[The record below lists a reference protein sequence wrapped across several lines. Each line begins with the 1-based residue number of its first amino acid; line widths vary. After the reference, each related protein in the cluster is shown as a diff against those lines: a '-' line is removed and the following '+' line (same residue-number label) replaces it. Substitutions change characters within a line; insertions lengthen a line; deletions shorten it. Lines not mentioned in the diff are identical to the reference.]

1 MTTEQTESIAPLDG
15 FEPLGGIGPLDGF
28 ETLPGFAPLESFESL
43 VGTLRAIAEP
53 TRLRLVVLLAR
64 AELTVTEISQVIGQ
78 SQPRTSRHLRL
89 LLDAD
94 ILERSPEG
102 AFVFYRL
109 AERGQP
115 AELVRSVANRC
126 AADDPVIAV
135 DLSALER
142 VRHARS
148 EAAAAYLDLYA
159 EESAAIRSLHVA
171 ETDVERD
178 MLELIAGEGPIKRL
192 LDIGTGTGR
201 ILELMAPHS
210 ERSIGLDLSHE
221 MLQLARANLDEA
233 RLSRA
238 SVRQGD
244 LHRPPFEAASF
255 DVAVMHH
262 VLHLLDDPGAAVV
275 DAARLLRSGGRLL
288 VADFAP
294 HELSFL
300 RERHGHRHL
309 GIADDEMRKWAAE
322 AGLAIET
329 ERTLQPPEQAGGER
343 LTVRLWLLR
352 AQERATAETAAVA

>member
-1 MTTEQTESIAPLDG
+1 MSEHTPSAAPL
-15 FEPLGGIGPLDGF
+15 P
-28 ETLPGFAPLESFESL
+28 SFESL
-43 VGTLRAIAEP
+43 IGTLRAVAEP
-53 TRLRLVVLLAR
+53 TRLRLVVLLSR

-89 LLDAD
+89 LLDAG

-109 AERGQP
+109 SDRGDG
-115 AELVRSVANRC
+115 AELVRLVANHC
-126 AADDPVIAV
+126 PADDSVIAADLV
-135 DLSALER
+135 ALER

-148 EAAAAYLDLYA
+148 QAAATYLDAYA
-159 EESAAIRSLHVA
+159 EEWATVRSLHVA

-178 MLELIAGEGPIKRL
+178 MLELIGQEGPIERL

-210 ERSIGLDLSHE
+210 ERSIGLDLSHD
-221 MLQLARANLDEA
+221 MLQLARANLDDA
-233 RLSRA
+233 RLSHA

-262 VLHLLDDPGAAVV
+262 VLHLLDDPGEAIV

-294 HELSFL
+294 HELDFL

-309 GIADDEMRKWAAE
+309 GIGDDEMRAWAAE
-322 AGLAIET
+322 AGLVIET
-329 ERTLQPPEQAGGER
+329 ERALEPPAQARGER

-352 AQERATAETAAVA
+352 AQERSAAQTAAVA

>member
-1 MTTEQTESIAPLDG
+1 MTTEQTPSISPLDGLLTADSVEPLDRFEPLDG
-15 FEPLGGIGPLDGF
+15 FE
-28 ETLPGFAPLESFESL
+28 PLESFESL

-94 ILERSPEG
+94 VLERSPEG

-109 AERGQP
+109 ADRGQL
-115 AELVRSVANRC
+115 ADLVRAVANRC
-126 AADDPVIAV
+126 AADDPVIAA
-135 DLSALER
+135 DLSELER

-148 EAAAAYLDLYA
+148 AAAAAYFGVYA

-178 MLELIAGEGPIKRL
+178 MLELIAGEGPIERL

-275 DAARLLRSGGRLL
+275 DAARLLRPGGRLL

-309 GIADDEMRKWAAE
+309 GIADEDMRAWAAE

-329 ERTLQPPEQAGGER
+329 ERTLQPPGQAGGER

-352 AQERATAETAAVA
+352 AEEHPSAQTAAVA

>member
-1 MTTEQTESIAPLDG
+1 MAAEQTISPLESFEPLDG
-15 FEPLGGIGPLDGF
+15 FEALPSFEPLDSF
-28 ETLPGFAPLESFESL
+28 ETLVS
-43 VGTLRAIAEP
+43 TLRAIAEP
-53 TRLRLVVLLAR
+53 TRLRLVILLGR

-94 ILERSPEG
+94 ILERTPEG

-109 AERGQP
+109 SDRDQRAD
-115 AELVRSVANRC
+115 LVRAVANRC
-126 AADDPVIAV
+126 AADDPVIAA
-135 DLSALER
+135 DLAALER

-148 EAAAAYLDLYA
+148 EAAATYFDAYTA
-159 EESAAIRSLHVA
+159 ESATIRSLHVA

-178 MLELIAGEGPIKRL
+178 MLELIGGEGPIERL

-233 RLSRA
+233 RLSHA

-262 VLHLLDDPGAAVV
+262 VLHLLDDPGGAVV
-275 DAARLLRSGGRLL
+275 DAARLLRPGGRLL

-294 HELSFL
+294 HELGFL

-309 GIADDEMRKWAAE
+309 GIAEEEMRSWAAE
-322 AGLAIET
+322 AGLLIET
-329 ERTLQPPEQAGGER
+329 ERTLDPPDQASGER

-352 AQERATAETAAVA
+352 AREHSRAQTAETAFVA

>member
-1 MTTEQTESIAPLDG
+1 MATLEHAAEPAALRAPLASFDG
-15 FEPLGGIGPLDGF
+15 
-28 ETLPGFAPLESFESL
+28 L

-53 TRLRLVVLLAR
+53 TRLRLVVLLSH

-102 AFVFYRL
+102 AFVFYRVADDGDAAALVRLL
-109 AERGQP
+109 AERCP
-115 AELVRSVANRC
+115 AEDPSI
-126 AADDPVIAV
+126 AADMQ
-135 DLSALER
+135 ALER
-142 VRHARS
+142 VRRARS
-148 EAAAAYLDLYA
+148 AAAGSYLRTHA
-159 EESAAIRSLHVA
+159 EEWATVRSLYVA
-171 ETDVERD
+171 ESEIERG
-178 MLELIAGEGPIKRL
+178 MLELIGGEGPIERL

-210 ERSIGLDLSHE
+210 EHSIGLDVSHD
-221 MLQLARANLDEA
+221 MLKLARANLGEA

-255 DVAVMHH
+255 DVAIMHH
-262 VLHLLDDPGAAVV
+262 VLHLLDDPAAAIA
-275 DAARLLRSGGRLL
+275 DAARLLRPGGRLL
-288 VADFAP
+288 VAEFAA
-294 HELSFL
+294 HELDFL

-309 GIADDEMRKWAAE
+309 GVADEEMAAWASE
-322 AGLAIET
+322 SGLTIEQ
-329 ERTLQPPEQAGGER
+329 ERTLAPPTRAGEQ

-352 AQERATAETAAVA
+352 AAASGAARTRKPTSQAAAVA